1 MIEKFKTLFFVK
13 SSLISLYLALTIPIP
28 FVSIDRLKIPSFV
41 IFFLGLYL
49 IINITSDYV
58 ETCNNKISYKTSLI
72 SKTLG
77 KNNWEIS
84 WKDIKLIKSLPTS
97 QGSKVYYFNTY
108 QGDNFLL
115 PQRVENFEKFILIVS
130 KNTGLDMKEIS
141 YISPLWTYKLLTFL
155 SVLMIVGE
163 LFAFYKLN
171 IINTETIT
179 LLSNCGYSSTLSQA
193 SLF

>member
-1 MIEKFKTLFFVK
+1 MKKKFKTLFYVK
-13 SSLISLYLALTIPIP
+13 GSLVTLYLALTIPIP
-28 FVSIDRLKIPSFV
+28 FISIDIFKIPSIV
-41 IFFLGLYL
+41 TFFLGLYL

-58 ETCNNKISYKTSLI
+58 ETCNKKISYKTSFI

-77 KNNWEIS
+77 KNDWEIS

-108 QGDNFLL
+108 QGENYLL
-115 PQRVENFEKFILIVS
+115 PQRVENFEKFMLIVS
-130 KNTGLDMKEIS
+130 KNTDLDIKEIS

-163 LFAFYKLN
+163 LFAF
-171 IINTETIT
+171 IN
-179 LLSNCGYSSTLSQA
+179 
-193 SLF
+193 